1 MEVTDAA
8 VVAQVL
14 AGDKDAFRVLV
25 ERHSRSIY
33 RVAYRV
39 TGDPQ
44 DSEEIVQE
52 TFLRAYK
59 SLERFELRANFGTW
73 LYRIAVNRAL
83 DYLSSKKVRMQSKD
97 TYQIADEPD
106 SEDGRQI
113 QLPAASPGPDRLL
126 ISGEIKKKVAL
137 AMSLLTPA
145 ERVAFTMRHMEGQSI
160 EEIGQ
165 ALNLKASAAKNCVF
179 RAVQKLR
186 QQLEPLASPG
196 PAASSR
202 WSGSATK

>member
-1 MEVTDAA
+1 MEITDAA
-8 VVAQVL
+8 VVAEVL

-33 RVAYRV
+33 RVAYRM
-39 TGDPQ
+39 TNDRE

-59 SLERFELRANFGTW
+59 SLAHFELRANFGTW

-83 DYLSSKKVRMQSKD
+83 DFLSARKVRMQSKD

-106 SEDGRQI
+106 SEDGRQV
-113 QLPAASPGPDRLL
+113 QLSAASPGPDRLL
-126 ISGEIKKKVAL
+126 ISDEIKKKVAL
-137 AMSLLTPA
+137 AMNLLTPA

-160 EEIGQ
+160 EEISQ

-179 RAVQKLR
+179 RAVQKIR
-186 QQLEPLASPG
+186 QQLEPLASSG
-196 PAASSR
+196 TAARSPR
-202 WSGSATK
+202 WASPR